1 MHALKLPEGTTY
13 PIWFGGSYDEHWSD
27 DYSLFV
33 SYKDRS
39 SVIATLTGEG
49 WKPTGGD
56 AALCA
61 SIEAAPAESAIRRYF
76 RTAASVYAASQEC
89 LRRAI
94 PLTRIDELF
103 RFSDP
108 FAAPELLRLMMD
120 DCGFRFEESFP
131 TVSRCCERIALDAS
145 EQDELSVFQPRT
157 AVLAEL
163 LRRAKQNLLAVEHDG
178 SRREF
183 RDPPRAL
190 RCGEGV
196 TIAFRLLSG
205 RLNGASLCVFG
216 DKYRTEI
223 PMTAD
228 GSRFSARFTAP
239 EEAQALWYSIRLE
252 AAEGSY
258 YICPNE
264 TQCCG
269 ELCGSRRAGFRL
281 TVFRADFETPEWFR
295 HSVMYQVF
303 PDRFAFSD
311 DDTAQKGIDYHL
323 ALGQRSELHRSLD
336 EPPRWKARPG
346 EKGYT
351 PDDFYGGT
359 LRAIEG
365 KLPYLKE
372 LGISCLYLNPIVEA
386 RSNHRYDASDYR
398 RPDPIL
404 GTVEDFKHLCKEA
417 GKHGIRLILD
427 GVYSHTGDDSVYFDR
442 YGHYGGKGAY
452 SGPMSPYYK
461 WYEFKRFP
469 DEYRCWWGFSSLPEV
484 DERNPSWQREI
495 ITGAHSIV
503 KLWLKRGA
511 SGWRLD
517 VADELPDE
525 VLALIRDVVKETEP
539 DAPIIGEVWE
549 DCVIKESYGSRR
561 RYALGDALD
570 SVMNYPLRAAVLDF
584 IHGRMDACQMRDFL
598 IGQRMNYPKPL
609 YYALMNLLGSHDVER
624 LRTALSTPV
633 ALKTLPRAE
642 QLAFAFDPAEKAA
655 ALERERLCAALQFA
669 LPGVPSVYYGD
680 EQGMEGACDPFN
692 RAPFREGDGALCEYY
707 ASLAA
712 RRNGSDALRG
722 GEAVIAAASRE
733 VLTVLRFVRGGRS
746 ALGEEAETGAWL
758 LAVNRSDEPQPCT
771 AELDAIGLGALH
783 GVLQPF
789 EARWVSF

>member
-386 RSNHRYDASDYR
+386 RSNHRYDASDYSR
-398 RPDPIL
+398 VDPIL
-404 GTVEDFKHLCKEA
+404 GTNEDFTHLAEKAKEY
-417 GKHGIRLILD
+417 GIRIVLD
-427 GVYSHTGDDSVYFDR
+427 GVYSHTGADSVYFNRD
-442 YGHYGGKGAY
+442 GHYPTIGACQGK
-452 SGPMSPYYK
+452 SSPYYD
-461 WYEFKRFP
+461 WYEFRAFP
-469 DEYRCWWGFSSLPEV
+469 DDYRCWWGFKDLPEV
-484 DERNPSWQREI
+484 DECNPSWQEMVA
-495 ITGAHSIV
+495 TGRDSIV
-503 KLWLKRGA
+503 RQWLRRGA

-517 VADELPDE
+517 VADELPDS
-525 VLALIRDVVKETEP
+525 VLRLIRLASKEEKA

-549 DCVIKESYGSRR
+549 DAVIKESYGGRR
-561 RYALGDALD
+561 NYALGFSLD
-570 SVMNYPLRAAVLDF
+570 SVMNYPFRSAVLDF
-584 IHGRMDACQMRDFL
+584 LHGRSDARALRDFL
-598 IGQRMNYPKPL
+598 RAQRMNYPQPM
-609 YYALMNLLGSHDVER
+609 YYALMNLLGSHDMER
-624 LRTALSTPV
+624 LKTALSTPITV
-633 ALKTLPRAE
+633 KRLPREE
-642 QLAFAFDPAEKAA
+642 QLKLRFSKEALEKATR
-655 ALERERLCAALQFA
+655 LEKLGAALQFVI
-669 LPGVPSVYYGD
+669 PGVPSIYYGD
-680 EQGMEGACDPFN
+680 EQGMEGVGDPFN
-692 RAPFREGDGALCEYY
+692 RAPFREGDEELHRYY
-707 ASLAA
+707 VNLS
-712 RRNGSDALRG
+712 ALRRSDPVFAE
-722 GEAVIAAASRE
+722 GEALFGAPSGNI
-733 VLTVLRFVRGGRS
+733 LTVLRYDARKKDGSVFLTVINRGEKES
-746 ALGEEAETGAWL
+746 FSVDLGCVGMVEYSGVIGACSAETL
-758 LAVNRSDEPQPCT
+758 RLR
-771 AELDAIGLGALH
+771 
-783 GVLQPF
+783 
-789 EARWVSF
+789 